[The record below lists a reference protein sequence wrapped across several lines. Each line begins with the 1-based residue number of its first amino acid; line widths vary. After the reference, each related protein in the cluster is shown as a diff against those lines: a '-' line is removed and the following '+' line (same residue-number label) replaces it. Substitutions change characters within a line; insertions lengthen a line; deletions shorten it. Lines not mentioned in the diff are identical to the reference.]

1 MSAPVPGQS
10 NALIKRLLLGVLL
23 LLFVLPPIQAKFHW
37 LPESKLGGA
46 FNMAPHPKFSWDELT
61 SNNFQTTLEKYL
73 EDRIGFRNLFVRL
86 HNQILFSGLGIT
98 RSSEIVLG
106 KNNVLFMPT
115 YIRAYLG
122 QDRVDPELVRLG
134 VLRLRMMQ
142 HDLAQHG
149 TSFLFVLAP
158 SKARFEPENL
168 PPHPAPPAQTNYSL
182 FVKQMQADSV
192 PLLDCVA
199 LYARWKHTSPYPLYP
214 RGGTH
219 WSGYG
224 ATMVADSLMHR
235 LEYLGGYHLPSFREV
250 GKPEI
255 VYGSDSLRSTDNDL
269 NSALNLLFRRETT
282 PLAYRNIQ
290 FDDPL
295 PGQIRP
301 SLLLVSD
308 SYCWGLMG
316 FSPYLQREFSPDSR
330 IWFYNKTEYNPTAGE
345 DPIGPVGNLNFKQ
358 QIESRRTI
366 VMMMTEFNLTERE
379 FWFTEQVYQ
388 LYHPLTD
395 ADQVAISQLA
405 TTVQTTAAAEGKTM
419 SPEEAHDR
427 AQQHYEGQQME
438 KLLASGQ

>member
-1 MSAPVPGQS
+1 MSSPVPKLS
-10 NALIKRLLLGVLL
+10 NMHGKRLLLGLL
-23 LLFVLPPIQAKFHW
+23 LLIFALPPLQAKFHW

-46 FNMAPHPKFSWDELT
+46 FNMAPRPDFTWDALV
-61 SNNFQTTLEKYL
+61 SNDFQPALEKYL
-73 EDRIGFRNLFVRL
+73 EDRIGFRNLLVRL
-86 HNQILFSGLGIT
+86 HNQLLFSGLGIT

-106 KNNVLFMPT
+106 KNNVLFMPP

-122 QDRVDPELVRLG
+122 QDRVDPEEMRLG
-134 VLRLRMMQ
+134 ALRLQMMQ
-142 HDLAQHG
+142 YDLAQRG
-149 TSFLFVLAP
+149 ISFLFVLAP

-182 FVKQMQADSV
+182 FVKEMQADSV
-192 PLLDCVA
+192 HLLDCVA
-199 LYARWKHTSPYPLYP
+199 LYARWKRTAPYPLYP

-224 ATMVADSLMHR
+224 ATLVADSLMRR
-235 LEYLGGYHLPSFREV
+235 LEQLGGYQLPSFREV

-255 VYGSDSLRSTDNDL
+255 VYNSDSLRSTDNDL

-290 FDDPL
+290 FDDPR

-316 FSPYLQREFSPDSR
+316 FSPYLQREFAPDSR
-330 IWFYNKTEYNPTAGE
+330 IWFYNKTEYNPTIGE
-345 DPIGPVGNLNFKQ
+345 VPIGPVSNLNFKQ

-366 VMMMTEFNLTERE
+366 VMMMTEFNLTGRE

-395 ADQVAISQLA
+395 ADQAAINQLA
-405 TTVQTTAAAEGKTM
+405 ATIQATANAEGQ
-419 SPEEAHDR
+419 SISLEQAHDK
-427 AQQHYEGQQME
+427 AQQRYEGQQMK
-438 KLLASGQ
+438 KLLASDR